1 MNYQNPTKHKEFT
14 LSAVALEM
22 PTGAW
27 RGSFFI
33 QKKGEIVYRSTN
45 LASFD
50 TKQEAEEEAI
60 SLARRISDG
69 EIPEIKL

>member
-1 MNYQNPTKHKEFT
+1 MDYQNPTEHREFT

-22 PTGAW
+22 PSGTW

-33 QKKGEIVYRSTN
+33 YKNGEIVYRSIN
-45 LASFD
+45 LAAFD
-50 TKQEAEEEAI
+50 TKQEAEKQAI